1 VFIFQIVNINIKKI
15 TNILIATI
23 NKQRFKAIL
32 LKQTNPNIGAMLIIQ
47 SKTFVDKNKQTINIP
62 IQNIIEYL
70 KKISKNLFNIFI
82 LLDFIMGLKDKEY

>member
-1 VFIFQIVNINIKKI
+1 
-15 TNILIATI
+15 LIATI

-82 LLDFIMGLKDKEY
+82 LLDFIM